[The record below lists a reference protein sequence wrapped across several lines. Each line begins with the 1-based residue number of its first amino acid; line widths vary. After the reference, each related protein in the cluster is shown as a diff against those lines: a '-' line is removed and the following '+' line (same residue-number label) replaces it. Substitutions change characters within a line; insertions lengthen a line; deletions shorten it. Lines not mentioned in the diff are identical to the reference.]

1 MTLNIEKCQFSQNQV
16 TFLGQVINSNGIRPD
31 PSKVT
36 AIQKVQA
43 PTNVGDVR
51 RFLGMAN
58 QLSKF
63 SPNLANRTQPLRE
76 LLIKGNAWVW
86 GEPQRRAF
94 QEIKDALVTSPVLA
108 LFDPNLETVVSAN
121 ASSYSLGGSP
131 LAKTALWRAQASSTC
146 LQIDITPTEMR

>member
-1 MTLNIEKCQFSQNQV
+1 MIDDILVHGKTQEEHDECLNKVLHRLQDAGVTFNIEKCQFSQNQV
-16 TFLGQVINSNGIRPD
+16 TFLGQVINSDGIRPD
-31 PSKVT
+31 PSKVM

-76 LLIKGNAWVW
+76 LFC
-86 GEPQRRAF
+86 RTTR
-94 QEIKDALVTSPVLA
+94 
-108 LFDPNLETVVSAN
+108 
-121 ASSYSLGGSP
+121 
-131 LAKTALWRAQASSTC
+131 
-146 LQIDITPTEMR
+146 